1 MFALLPPSHDARL
14 LTNGSKKRR
23 LPTCG
28 DSLVLLH
35 EILHAALV
43 CSLSF
48 GSALLTS
55 AGCGGHVRLH
65 DVVLSFLVIGLGTG
79 LQYANSLGAA
89 GSLLML
95 PKAGKVARGSEQ
107 LSFTAFVRRSSCYGV
122 ISFTSV
128 LVYAL
133 LVSTVAFVLL
143 LELNSAKDYGAIGFA
158 AFTPFRANFDPEAY
172 IDGQN
177 ATAAAV
183 VFVLTM
189 CSILIALLNLL
200 TALMIYTWTPQQG
213 ERAVLRV
220 WCGAQLLNKCDAR
233 MSSKASARAGRRE
246 GGRVSGGW
254 VSDVVRNRRED
265 WFAKWQHRISEAP
278 TDEGA
283 DRTAAALQLQVTV
296 QGRTRMIDAYPT
308 TTAEQLEHMVV
319 ERVGIDGFGLYYRGR
334 PLRGSTALSNYGL
347 TSGATIELKERGRGG
362 GCSQSKCS
370 TVGIEELI
378 PAEAEAGRTSHIT
391 PAAIEAADS
400 VATELP
406 TPHAV
411 AVEPASYRERHDARA
426 RELGV
431 SEDALRSIGAPRVRA
446 REGAALRVLQWN
458 VLAEGL
464 SDDGFLVRDVLDGA
478 ADGVSDQAAAER
490 AKRNHAAVVDWTRRW
505 ARMLEFIAASQPDVI
520 ALEELD
526 HMADAQEELRALGYE
541 CAVHGK
547 QYRPVHEWA
556 DASARDAAR
565 YVQHLRDVGVALAPK
580 TRSNCRKLGLRTR
593 EDADDD
599 GVALF
604 WRSDEFDL
612 LSDGLAFAVI
622 AAHLSS
628 GVENEAARLEELTR
642 LLEWYD
648 SGTPTVWCA
657 DTNSAP
663 DHEGE
668 RTVWKALRRVASSV
682 WDDFFDKEGRA
693 LKQPSPVTTNKMRG
707 PLSAQKKKI
716 GEHTYGAVDDIF
728 ISAGVSLR
736 QHAWGPLTYESQ
748 EEARTHLLP
757 SLDIPSD
764 HAPVLVD
771 LHLLHDGWHSRLA
784 LPRVIQGKLS
794 PYNFESL
801 WAEKR
806 SSHLQGTREWA
817 FEEIEQWRKDES
829 ASKLFWL
836 MGGGGV
842 GKSVLSAEL
851 LARWL
856 DKRCVAAWHFCRHD
870 DTDQSKPANLL
881 RSIAAMLC
889 HTLDGFEEALSEAT
903 GLEDALVSADP
914 SVVFDALIHK
924 PLEKVPSQTAARV
937 IMVDALDEIPKE
949 GQKPL
954 LDVIV
959 NQLASLPTW
968 LRVFVTSRE
977 EPLIQK
983 ALSAFRPKELR
994 ADDAK
999 NRADVEVF
1007 LRTIAREHVKGQA
1020 NMSDVAKAVERQ
1032 FKIKLPSEALSSLQ
1046 EKMDESRAIYDL
1058 AVRKLNSDPKLRE
1071 LEQVNEMREPKP
1083 KQQSSEFDTIYSW
1096 AERAQKV
1103 LEESVASEWEEDHA
1117 LKWLK
1122 HPRSE
1127 AKKIW
1132 VSKAD
1137 SPGVKGKARA
1147 AEKCQNDYD
1156 GDAAHL
1162 KDVARLTLLFD
1173 SCQQMID
1180 GLDALRN
1187 KCGFKV
1193 VALKNKFAHPTPM
1206 GYRDLNLCVEV
1217 PIDKETR
1224 FVCEIQINHSEMIEA
1239 KAKAH
1244 KPYEHIRSELP
1255 KLCKGTGVDA
1265 DKLEAFIVGQLNSSA
1280 LDVAVSALSAKAQ
1293 GLFLYAFM
1301 LQQYLDSEAKANRT
1315 IHFDNLDTL
1324 PAGLDDVYAVNF
1336 RRAFPTDAPERWVTA
1351 KPLLELVA
1359 ATMEPIN
1366 VAMAASLLRWTA
1378 DEQERV
1384 LELTALLFP
1393 VRDGLI
1399 HVFHKTVV
1407 DWITGDVSEGSSIKT
1422 GASEFRVQR
1431 DEGHRRFAEGFTRW
1445 LQGDANEHYWL
1456 KHGIVHLCR
1465 AGRADDAVR
1474 VYSSDLSFLRRRLDA
1489 GLLGTFSTDYLELR
1503 RYSPVDLKHATQMKS
1518 FVGRHRD
1525 VFERE
1530 GGGAVTQLAYQQ
1542 PDESV
1547 VFRALGHQ
1555 EQYLK
1560 WRNKP
1565 QTFDAC
1571 IATLLLSSF
1580 VAGVAVSKTRIVGG
1594 AGQSVYVYDAATK
1607 ELLETLECGEE
1618 VCSVAIYE
1626 EQEAGSL
1633 LAGLRDGAIKVWD
1646 SAILELQSQK
1656 SKAHSREIISVAFSP
1671 DGKTIINNKPYLIK
1685 AYDDAPAC
1693 IELYLAWCSSQGVTA
1708 RHMHTDNGT
1717 TLCSTAVRALLAAR
1731 GARLPRSFWWYAM
1744 RHAATVAGM
1753 LVHAPLRK
1761 LPLRSG
1767 LWRLVR

>member
-1 MFALLPPSHDARL
+1 MGALLPPSQRGEAR
-14 LTNGSKKRR
+14 
-23 LPTCG
+23 
-28 DSLVLLH
+28 
-35 EILHAALV
+35 
-43 CSLSF
+43 
-48 GSALLTS
+48 
-55 AGCGGHVRLH
+55 
-65 DVVLSFLVIGLGTG
+65 
-79 LQYANSLGAA
+79 
-89 GSLLML
+89 
-95 PKAGKVARGSEQ
+95 
-107 LSFTAFVRRSSCYGV
+107 
-122 ISFTSV
+122 
-128 LVYAL
+128 
-133 LVSTVAFVLL
+133 
-143 LELNSAKDYGAIGFA
+143 
-158 AFTPFRANFDPEAY
+158 
-172 IDGQN
+172 
-177 ATAAAV
+177 
-183 VFVLTM
+183 
-189 CSILIALLNLL
+189 
-200 TALMIYTWTPQQG
+200 
-213 ERAVLRV
+213 ERA
-220 WCGAQLLNKCDAR
+220 D
-233 MSSKASARAGRRE
+233 
-246 GGRVSGGW
+246 W
-254 VSDVVRNRRED
+254 V
-265 WFAKWQHRISEAP
+265 AKWQHRISEAP
-278 TDEGA
+278 PDEGA
-283 DRTAAALQLQVTV
+283 DRTAGALQLQVTV

-308 TTAEQLEHMVV
+308 TTAAQLERMVV
-319 ERVGIDGFGLYYRGR
+319 EHVGIGGFGLYYRGR
-334 PLRGSTALSNYGL
+334 PLHGSTALSDYGL

-362 GCSQSKCS
+362 GCSQSKAS
-370 TVGIEELI
+370 TVGVEELI
-378 PAEAEAGRTSHIT
+378 PAEAETGRGSHIT
-391 PAAIEAADS
+391 PATIEAPDS

-406 TPHAV
+406 TPHAPASAENKSFTV
-411 AVEPASYRERHDARA
+411 DIEELIPAVVEAGTTSHITPATIEAPDSAATELPTPHAAAVEPASFRERHDARA

-431 SEDALRSIGAPRVRA
+431 SEEALRCIGAPRVRA

-556 DASARDAAR
+556 DASARDPAR

-580 TRSNCRKLGLRTR
+580 TRSNCRKLGSRTR

-604 WRSDEFDL
+604 WRSDSFDL
-612 LSDGLAFAVI
+612 LSLDFLASDDAKRDQGAVRATLRRKSDGLAFAVI

-668 RTVWKALRRVASSV
+668 QTVWKALRRVASSV

-728 ISAGVSLR
+728 ISGGVSLR

-771 LHLLHDGWHSRLA
+771 LHLLHDGWQSRLA
-784 LPRVIQGKLS
+784 LPKVIQGKVA

-806 SSHLQGTREWA
+806 SSHLKGTREWA

-889 HTLDGFEEALSEAT
+889 HTLDGFEEALSGAT
-903 GLEDALVSADP
+903 GLEEALVSADP
-914 SVVFDALIHK
+914 SVVFDVLIYK

-994 ADDAK
+994 ADEAK

-1020 NMSDVAKAVERQ
+1020 NMSDIAKAVELQ

-1058 AVRKLNSDPKLRE
+1058 AVRELNSDPKLRE

-1096 AERAQKV
+1096 AERAQKA

-1127 AKKIW
+1127 AKKSW

-1137 SPGVKGKARA
+1137 SPGVKGKDRA

-1180 GLDALRN
+1180 GLEALRN
-1187 KCGFKV
+1187 KCGFEV

-1217 PIDKETR
+1217 PIDEETR
-1224 FVCEIQINHSEMIEA
+1224 FVCEVQINHSVMIEA

-1315 IHFDNLDTL
+1315 IRFDNLDTL

-1359 ATMEPIN
+1359 ATMEPIS

-1407 DWITGDVSEGSSIKT
+1407 DWITGDVSEGSAIKT
-1422 GASEFRVQR
+1422 GASEFLVKR
-1431 DEGHRRFAEGFTRW
+1431 DEGHRRFAEGFSRW
-1445 LQGDANEHYWL
+1445 LQGDAKEHYWL

-1489 GLLGTFSTDYLELR
+1489 GLLGTVSTDYLELR

-1518 FVGRHRD
+1518 FVSKHRD

-1530 GGGAVTQLAYQQ
+1530 LGRAVTQLASQQ

-1547 VFRALGHQ
+1547 VFRAVMHK
-1555 EQYLK
+1555 EQYFK

-1571 IATLLLSSF
+1571 IATLLLSSE
-1580 VAGVAVSKTRIVGG
+1580 VSGVAVSKTRIVGG
-1594 AGQSVYVYDAATK
+1594 AGQSVYVYNAATE
-1607 ELLETLECGEE
+1607 ELLETLECGQD

-1633 LAGLRDGAIKVWD
+1633 VAGLRDGAIRIWD
-1646 SAILELQSQK
+1646 SGATLELK
-1656 SKAHSREIISVAFSP
+1656 SEKSDAHTNVITSVAFSP
-1671 DGKTIINNKPYLIK
+1671 DGKTVGVVNLTGMRACEGRCCMPMHVVKGRGSIQAGARSLEAAMARRGGVAALHDYYLVVLEHVPP
-1685 AYDDAPAC
+1685 ASTREDAHAWGRRAR
-1693 IELYLAWCSSQGVTA
+1693 IYERWWIHYLNAAADGGGFNLDHTNTGRRAMQRRQFAGPSGHHDSATAHTAAGRTGPSSQDA
-1708 RHMHTDNGT
+1708 
-1717 TLCSTAVRALLAAR
+1717 
-1731 GARLPRSFWWYAM
+1731 GATR
-1744 RHAATVAGM
+1744 
-1753 LVHAPLRK
+1753 
-1761 LPLRSG
+1761 
-1767 LWRLVR
+1767 

>member
-1 MFALLPPSHDARL
+1 MGALLPPSQRGEAR
-14 LTNGSKKRR
+14 
-23 LPTCG
+23 
-28 DSLVLLH
+28 
-35 EILHAALV
+35 E
-43 CSLSF
+43 
-48 GSALLTS
+48 
-55 AGCGGHVRLH
+55 
-65 DVVLSFLVIGLGTG
+65 
-79 LQYANSLGAA
+79 
-89 GSLLML
+89 
-95 PKAGKVARGSEQ
+95 
-107 LSFTAFVRRSSCYGV
+107 RSSAPPLQRG
-122 ISFTSV
+122 
-128 LVYAL
+128 
-133 LVSTVAFVLL
+133 
-143 LELNSAKDYGAIGFA
+143 
-158 AFTPFRANFDPEAY
+158 EAR
-172 IDGQN
+172 
-177 ATAAAV
+177 
-183 VFVLTM
+183 
-189 CSILIALLNLL
+189 
-200 TALMIYTWTPQQG
+200 
-213 ERAVLRV
+213 ERA
-220 WCGAQLLNKCDAR
+220 D
-233 MSSKASARAGRRE
+233 
-246 GGRVSGGW
+246 W
-254 VSDVVRNRRED
+254 V
-265 WFAKWQHRISEAP
+265 AKWQHGINEAP
-278 TDEGA
+278 TDECA
-283 DRTAAALQLQVTV
+283 DLTGAALQLQVMV
-296 QGRTRMIDAYPT
+296 QGRTRMIDADPT
-308 TTAEQLEHMVV
+308 TTAAQLEYMVV

-334 PLRGSTALSNYGL
+334 PLHGSTALSNYGL
-347 TSGATIELKERGRGG
+347 MSGAIIELKERGRGG
-362 GCSQSKCS
+362 GCSQSKSS
-370 TVGIEELI
+370 TVSVEELI
-378 PAEAEAGRTSHIT
+378 PAVVEAGRTSHIT
-391 PAAIEAADS
+391 PAKIEAPES

-406 TPHAV
+406 TPHAAASAENKSSTV
-411 AVEPASYRERHDARA
+411 DVEELIPAVLDAGRTSHITPATIEAPESAATELPTPHAAALEPASYRERHDARA

-431 SEDALRSIGAPRVRA
+431 SEEALRSIGAPRVRA

-458 VLAEGL
+458 VLADGL

-505 ARMLEFIAASQPDVI
+505 ARMLEFIAAAKPDVI

-556 DASARDAAR
+556 DASGRDPAR
-565 YVQHLRDVGVALAPK
+565 YLQHLRDVGVALAPK

-604 WRSDEFDL
+604 WRSDKFDL
-612 LSDGLAFAVI
+612 LSLDFLAFDDAKRDQGAVRATLRRKSDELAFAVI

-628 GVENEAARLEELTR
+628 GVENEAARLEELTS
-642 LLEWYD
+642 LLGWCER
-648 SGTPTVWCA
+648 GTPTVWCA
-657 DTNSAP
+657 DTNEAP
-663 DHEGE
+663 DHEGV
-668 RTVWKALRRVASSV
+668 RTVWKTLRRVASSA
-682 WDDFFDKEGRA
+682 WDDFFDNEGRP

-728 ISAGVSLR
+728 IGPGVSLR

-764 HAPVLVD
+764 HSPVLVD
-771 LHLLHDGWHSRLA
+771 LHLLHDGWQSRLP
-784 LPRVIQGKLS
+784 LPKVIQGKLA

-817 FEEIEQWRKDES
+817 FEEIEQWRKDET
-829 ASKLFWL
+829 ASQLFWL

-889 HTLDGFEEALSEAT
+889 HTLDGFEEALNGAT

-914 SVVFDALIHK
+914 RVVFDVLIHK
-924 PLEKVPSQTAARV
+924 PLENVPSQTAARV

-968 LRVFVTSRE
+968 LRLFVTSRE

-994 ADDAK
+994 ADEAK
-999 NRADVEVF
+999 NRADVELF

-1032 FKIKLPSEALSSLQ
+1032 FKIKLPSEALSSMQ
-1046 EKMDESRAIYDL
+1046 EKMNESRAIYDL
-1058 AVRKLNSDPKLRE
+1058 AVRKLKTDPKLGE
-1071 LEQVNEMREPKP
+1071 LEQVDEMREPKP

-1127 AKKIW
+1127 AKKSW

-1137 SPGVKGKARA
+1137 SPGVKGKERA
-1147 AEKCQNDYD
+1147 AEKCQNDYN

-1180 GLDALRN
+1180 GLEALRN

-1224 FVCEIQINHSEMIEA
+1224 FVCEVQINHSVMIEA

-1301 LQQYLDSEAKANRT
+1301 LQQYLDSEVKASRP
-1315 IHFDNLDTL
+1315 IRFDNLDTL

-1336 RRAFPTDAPERWVTA
+1336 RRAFPTDAPERWATA

-1359 ATMEPIN
+1359 ATLEPIS
-1366 VAMAASLLRWTA
+1366 VAMAASLLGWTP
-1378 DEQERV
+1378 DKQERV

-1431 DEGHRRFAEGFTRW
+1431 DEGHRRFAKEFTLW

-1474 VYSSDLSFLRRRLDA
+1474 VYCSDLSFLRRRLDA
-1489 GLLGTFSTDYLELR
+1489 GLLGTLSTDYLELR
-1503 RYSPVDLKHATQMKS
+1503 RYSPVDLNHATQMKS
-1518 FVGRHRD
+1518 FVGKHRD

-1530 GGGAVTQLAYQQ
+1530 RGRAVTQLASQQ

-1547 VFRALGHQ
+1547 VFRAVMHK

-1580 VAGVAVSKTRIVGG
+1580 VVGVGVSKTRIVGG
-1594 AGQSVYVYDAATK
+1594 AGQSVYVYDAATE
-1607 ELLETLECGEE
+1607 ELLETLESGSD
-1618 VCSVAIYE
+1618 VHSVAIYE
-1626 EQEAGSL
+1626 
-1633 LAGLRDGAIKVWD
+1633 
-1646 SAILELQSQK
+1646 
-1656 SKAHSREIISVAFSP
+1656 
-1671 DGKTIINNKPYLIK
+1671 
-1685 AYDDAPAC
+1685 DDETGW
-1693 IELYLAWCSSQGVTA
+1693 I
-1708 RHMHTDNGT
+1708 
-1717 TLCSTAVRALLAAR
+1717 
-1731 GARLPRSFWWYAM
+1731 
-1744 RHAATVAGM
+1744 VAGM
-1753 LVHAPLRK
+1753 DRGVDYRETGTGSGGRSIHREGNGTAWLSIHLVLNP
-1761 LPLRSG
+1761 RSLHGASGHVGSYWSPNAG
-1767 LWRLVR
+1767 LQVFRRPYHDSGQLGTRVS